1 MSPLQTHS
9 FNGASCEANGL
20 FYDVWLY
27 NGLMALKL
35 IPHAAKH
42 HNLTLSYAPT
52 ASAAVLICT
61 SYLIVLSTA
70 HGEFVQITEWL
81 QKVGMSTRPRHDLT
95 MELEDAWLEFGS
107 DSGSDY
113 QSEIFGTESATS
125 SVFNYKYKTCRR
137 LHEHV
142 YHTGGYPTTAPYRE
156 RLHLTQLSML
166 TKLKDL

>member
-1 MSPLQTHS
+1 MRVFAELPPVHV
-9 FNGASCEANGL
+9 FCDA
-20 FYDVWLY
+20 
-27 NGLMALKL
+27 
-35 IPHAAKH
+35 
-42 HNLTLSYAPT
+42 
-52 ASAAVLICT
+52 
-61 SYLIVLSTA
+61 
-70 HGEFVQITEWL
+70 
-81 QKVGMSTRPRHDLT
+81 TRDDDSQ
-95 MELEDAWLEFGS
+95 LEDAWLEFGS

-125 SVFNYKYKTCRR
+125 SVFNYKYKTGRR